1 MFLQCS
7 VSQLRVEC
15 ADYIHSHSVDFLP
28 YLTDTHT
35 GEMLTEGTAARI
47 TASSFLCPLWAYS
60 DVPVRL
66 CTVCQFK
73 WLAIHCTP

>member
-1 MFLQCS
+1 VDSFSCPVYLYMFLQYS

-15 ADYIHSHSVDFLP
+15 ADYIYSHSVDFLP

-47 TASSFLCPLWAYS
+47 TASSFLCPL
-60 DVPVRL
+60 
-66 CTVCQFK
+66 
-73 WLAIHCTP
+73 